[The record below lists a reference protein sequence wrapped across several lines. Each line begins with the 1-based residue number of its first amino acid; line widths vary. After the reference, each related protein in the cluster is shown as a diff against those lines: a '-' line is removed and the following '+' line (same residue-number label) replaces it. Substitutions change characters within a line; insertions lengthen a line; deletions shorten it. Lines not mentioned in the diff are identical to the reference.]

1 MPLFA
6 TSLSKLTMKSGQLC
20 ALASTR
26 PRPGRRVRKK
36 SANVVGALDT
46 WIDAL
51 PTPSTKIF
59 LECYCVTRNEP
70 IKHKIIERYY

>member
-6 TSLSKLTMKSGQLC
+6 TSLGKLTMKSDQLC

-36 SANVVGALDT
+36 SANEVGALDT

-51 PTPSTKIF
+51 PTPST
-59 LECYCVTRNEP
+59 
-70 IKHKIIERYY
+70 

>member
-1 MPLFA
+1 MPQL
-6 TSLSKLTMKSGQLC
+6 TISLGKLTMKSDQLC

-36 SANVVGALDT
+36 SANEVGALDT

-51 PTPSTKIF
+51 PTPST
-59 LECYCVTRNEP
+59 
-70 IKHKIIERYY
+70 